1 MSARILVVDD
11 ILPNVKLLEAKLSA
25 QYYDVVTAFNGE
37 EALIKAANDSPD
49 LILLDIMMPGI
60 DGFETCKR
68 LKADPKTSH
77 IPVVMVTA
85 LTDPTDRV
93 RGLEAGADDFLSKP
107 VNDTALFSRTRSL
120 LRLKMT
126 IDEWRVRDSA
136 VTTLGLEGQGGDKG
150 ENQPITGADIL
161 ILEDR
166 AFEADKFVET
176 VRRDAHKPVNVDSG
190 IKAME
195 HIMSTP
201 FELIIVSLNLA
212 KEDGLRF
219 CSHLRS
225 NDRTRSIPI
234 IMVAQEEDMPRVAQG
249 LDMGVQDYIMRP
261 IDRNELLARCRAQ
274 LRRRR
279 YQELLRANYEQSLSM
294 ALIDPLTGLYNRRY
308 LMVHLEKLLQKNAD
322 SRKEMSV
329 LLFDI
334 DHFKAINDT
343 HGHAAGDA
351 VLKEFSER
359 ISNGLRPIDMCARL
373 GGEEFAVILP
383 DIDRRQTEIVAER
396 VRASIAEK
404 PFVVDGK
411 ELAVTVSI
419 GVAVI
424 EPVFLPPEEVLERAD
439 KALYQAKETGRNKVV
454 FGNP

>member
-37 EALIKAANDSPD
+37 EALIKAASDSPD

-60 DGFETCKR
+60 DGFETCRR
-68 LKADPKTSH
+68 LKADPKTAH

-85 LTDPTDRV
+85 LTDSTDRV
-93 RGLEAGADDFLSKP
+93 RGLESGADDFLSKP

-126 IDEWRVRDSA
+126 IDEWRVRESA
-136 VTTLGLEGQGGDKG
+136 ATTLGMEGQGSG
-150 ENQPITGADIL
+150 EGQPIQGASIL
-161 ILEDR
+161 IVEDR
-166 AFEADKFVET
+166 AFEADKFIET
-176 VRRDAHKPVNVDSG
+176 VKRDAHKPISVDSG

-195 HIMSTP
+195 HIMSMP

-225 NDRTRSIPI
+225 NEKTRSVPI
-234 IMVAQEEDMPRVAQG
+234 IMVAQDEDMPRIAQG

-261 IDRNELLARCRAQ
+261 VDRNELLARCRAQ

-294 ALIDPLTGLYNRRY
+294 ALIDPLTSLYNRRY
-308 LMVHLEKLLQKNAD
+308 LMVHLDKLLQKNAE
-322 SRKEMSV
+322 SRKQMSV
-329 LLFDI
+329 LMFDI
-334 DHFKAINDT
+334 DHFKKINDT

-351 VLKEFSER
+351 VLKEFAER
-359 ISNGLRPIDMCARL
+359 ISSGLRPIDMCARL

-383 DIDRRQTEIVAER
+383 DIDLRQTEIVAER
-396 VRASIAEK
+396 VRAFVADK
-404 PFVVDGK
+404 PFTIDSGPID
-411 ELAVTVSI
+411 VTVSVGAALI
-419 GVAVI
+419 G
-424 EPVFLPPEEVLERAD
+424 PVQVTPEEALERAD
-439 KALYQAKETGRNKVV
+439 KALYKAKETGRNKVV
-454 FGNP
+454 YSEEQ